1 MKTKSIITA
10 VLLLFS
16 ITSFSQKNSDDLRA
30 WQTFEENGKFG
41 YRFSDYGNITVA
53 IPAKFEYRYMSYF
66 EKGSKYAHVT
76 KSIDAKA
83 KAPCRTEA
91 YDMYGIT
98 SMAVIDRKGNDVI
111 ASSDNN
117 TGYYVLQPTIFALE
131 ISYIKPPNISGCAM
145 KIINI
150 ESKEIIAELPLN
162 SKGREVKIP
171 LKYLMKADL
180 FNFENALYHTTQ
192 LTENVNDQLSKLH
205 SAEKF
210 DYLLIFPDDFD
221 DANKLDKQKG
231 FTAYLLWKDGKYK
244 TLREDWLKEFK

>member
-1 MKTKSIITA
+1 
-10 VLLLFS
+10 
-16 ITSFSQKNSDDLRA
+16 
-30 WQTFEENGKFG
+30 
-41 YRFSDYGNITVA
+41 
-53 IPAKFEYRYMSYF
+53 
-66 EKGSKYAHVT
+66 
-76 KSIDAKA
+76 
-83 KAPCRTEA
+83 
-91 YDMYGIT
+91 
-98 SMAVIDRKGNDVI
+98 
-111 ASSDNN
+111 
-117 TGYYVLQPTIFALE
+117 
-131 ISYIKPPNISGCAM
+131 M

-162 SKGREVKIP
+162 TKGREVKIQP
-171 LKYLMKADL
+171 KYLMKADL

-244 TLREDWLKEFK
+244 TLREDCLKEFNRSVPIRLNSLNHMENSEYFVQKMRISEATELL